1 MKTRNILIVVFL
13 LSFTALYAKEVSNIT
28 QADLKSVTVY
38 RSGAELLHNASAVL
52 KQGNN
57 ELVIENLGN
66 TIDINSIQIKA
77 PSTVTILGVEF
88 SNNYLISSE
97 KTPKLQLLQDS
108 LFLS

>member
-1 MKTRNILIVVFL
+1 MKTRNILIVVF

-52 KQGNN
+52 KQETGDR
-57 ELVIENLGN
+57 ELGN

-77 PSTVTILGVEF
+77 R
-88 SNNYLISSE
+88 
-97 KTPKLQLLQDS
+97 QR
-108 LFLS
+108 